1 MLLSIHWNVIR
12 LVGWVY
18 VMLVWDSQL
27 VLVTNFLVFLV
38 LVTSDLAFYFLAF
51 NLVDFLF

>member
-38 LVTSDLAFYFLAF
+38 LVTSDLAFYFLTF
-51 NLVDFLF
+51 NLVGFLF

>member
-18 VMLVWDSQL
+18 VMLVWNSQL

-51 NLVDFLF
+51 NLVGFLF